1 MEQAME
7 ATGVS
12 HIAFCVKDIE
22 ASLAF
27 YRDILGMQ
35 VTLDQVQ
42 DTTAGGLPHVYQHS
56 RKTRRTV
63 HLRYGD
69 RQSVPFLVMTSH
81 PNEPADGQP
90 IKLDQVGISHL
101 SFTVR
106 DVKALAEE
114 LMAKGVELAAPM
126 EAFTNAQGGVGS
138 IFVYD
143 PDGILVQFDNGSGG

>member
-1 MEQAME
+1 ME

-42 DTTAGGLPHVYQHS
+42 DTTAGGLPHVYHQS

-69 RQSVPFLVMTSH
+69 RQSLPFLVMTSH
-81 PNEPADGQP
+81 PNEAAEGQP

-101 SFTVR
+101 SFTVP
-106 DVKALAEE
+106 DVKALAAE

-126 EAFTNAQGGVGS
+126 EAFTNAQGDVGS

-143 PDGILVQFDNGSGG
+143 PDGILVQFDSGSGG